1 MLISATIF
9 CQDFLNVATFFKNI
23 AQHFSL
29 FRLFQTFFQKNVTT
43 FFRQHFLEVV
53 PTFFRPH
60 FFEVVPT
67 FFRQHFSEKLPIIFQ
82 HFS

>member
-9 CQDFLNVATFFKNI
+9 CQDFLNVATVFKMLGNIFLFLYFFNHFIEMLHILFVNI
-23 AQHFSL
+23 
-29 FRLFQTFFQKNVTT
+29 
-43 FFRQHFLEVV
+43 
-53 PTFFRPH
+53 
-60 FFEVVPT
+60 FEVVPT